1 MKLFQHINVNV
12 NVNSV
17 IREGNKP
24 GNYGDKIKS
33 QSLTTQ
39 QAFPRSAILTRIDSA
54 LRGSSGLMRRSAAL
68 ALTEGGRA
76 EQTQA

>member
-33 QSLTTQ
+33 QSYHP
-39 QAFPRSAILTRIDSA
+39 AGISEICNFDSNRFGVA
-54 LRGSSGLMRRSAAL
+54 RVEWVNEEVRSSGSH
-68 ALTEGGRA
+68 
-76 EQTQA
+76 